1 MKHIHAVLAHKNF
14 EFPKQYYFNYEP
26 VYAFS
31 QKDIKTNLTLKIYN
45 SEYDDRLFGEL
56 GLWKYLYE
64 HEQYDWY
71 TLHHYRRYF
80 EEYYE
85 HVSLP
90 MPIQFNCNLLQQL
103 AVRHSPKICEW
114 LQQVLDPNDF
124 QFLATTNRLYTYNIM
139 SIPRELLGT
148 WLNFVEPIIKKL
160 IEVIGITDYEKMTE
174 FVTNDKS
181 FTDNKLNGQEITG
194 KDCRPEYQCRI
205 YAFILERLTTL
216 FFAKLQG
223 VQVYHC
229 EVHLLEQNQKI

>member
-1 MKHIHAVLAHKNF
+1 MKHIHAVLAHKDF

-31 QKDIKTNLTLKIYN
+31 QKDIKTNLTLKIYS

-56 GLWKYLYE
+56 GLWKYLFE

-90 MPIQFNCNLLQQL
+90 MPIQFNCSLLQQL
-103 AVRHSPKICEW
+103 AVMHSPKICDW
-114 LQQVLDPNDF
+114 LRQVLDPADF
-124 QFLATTNRLYTYNIM
+124 QFLATTNRLYPYNIM
-139 SIPRELLGT
+139 SIPREVLSA
-148 WLNFVEPIIKKL
+148 WLKYVEPIIKKL
-160 IEVIGITDYEKMTE
+160 VEIVGITDYEKMTE

-181 FTDNKLNGQEITG
+181 FTDNKLNGQVIEG
-194 KDCRPEYQCRI
+194 KVCRPEYQCRI

-216 FFAKLQG
+216 FFAKVQG
-223 VQVYHC
+223 IQTWHC
-229 EVHLLEQNQKI
+229 EVHLLEPGQNI